1 MRLLVTRPE
10 PGASRTA
17 EALAR
22 LGHDVV
28 KSPLFTFRLLADQPL
43 PNGPFQAVL
52 VTSANAITALAAHP
66 ERDLLKEVPLYSVGD
81 ATAVQARRAGFVN
94 VHSAGGDAIDLIRL
108 VAESCRPT
116 DGPLLYI
123 AGEDRAAELDDRLAP
138 GGFEVQTVVLY
149 AMDPDGLSDEALE
162 AMHQDTL
169 DGLLAYSP
177 RAAAALALALR
188 AAGLVPLSPDLCCFC
203 LSEAVAA
210 PLRAIAAGPVVVA
223 PAPDQ
228 ISLFAA
234 IQAAE
239 EAGAGRPRGAGP

>member
-17 EALAR
+17 EALTR

-28 KSPLFTFRLLADQPL
+28 KSPLFTFRLLADRPL
-43 PNGPFQAVL
+43 PKGPFQAVL
-52 VTSANAITALAAHP
+52 VTSANAVTALEAHP
-66 ERDLLKEVPLYSVGD
+66 ERDLLKDVPLYAVGD
-81 ATAVQARRAGFVN
+81 ATAVQARRAGFARVQ
-94 VHSAGGDAIDLIRL
+94 SAGGDAIDLIRL
-108 VAESCRPT
+108 VAETCRPT

-123 AGEDRAAELDDRLAP
+123 AGEDRAAELEDRLAQ
-138 GGFEVQTVVLY
+138 GGFAVEMIELY

-162 AMHQDTL
+162 ALRQDAI
-169 DGLLAYSP
+169 DGVLAYSP

-188 AAGLVPLSPDLCCFC
+188 AAGLVPLSPDMCCFC
-203 LSEAVAA
+203 LSEAVAQ

-239 EAGAGRPRGAGP
+239 EAGAGGPRGAGP